1 MSENNLGGFS
11 SITDPYWTAAEFL
24 RLAEGGVPP
33 IRYWA
38 LRRLDDLDLE
48 IPVEVLRGCLR
59 DPDDILSGGAAVLI
73 GERGVFA
80 LADALLDRLGR
91 DEDAV
96 GAPCAIALADL
107 GDRRVLEFL
116 RRRSERGPLQ
126 CDPGVWLALSA
137 LKGPEATRLL
147 WEAFEQVPRRG
158 AASLVSLLAGAFV
171 LSDPQEALP
180 LVVDRW
186 LESPEGEEA
195 DALLAALLP
204 AAEFDG
210 DVEELRDALNPD
222 RESSWPGLHE
232 AMLGALSEHVPL
244 RLTSEAS
251 RAGRKGKWARLVEA
265 LLPVADWL
273 EAEAKSRADAGPPLA
288 LVRAFGARSKR
299 LGGAPDRAREASA
312 LMLLDL
318 VRVSQT
324 GRERVV
330 TLPQSPE
337 DRLGWLL
344 SDAAASYPE
353 TAASVFEQLAA
364 EAPPDAWVDAC
375 LQAVERRSLQATT
388 AIDLLG
394 AWRSAAGVAVL
405 AHLLGDREDADLA
418 EAAGD
423 ALAEIGEA
431 AVDAVVGRLGTTEDP
446 VLLEDCLNV
455 CTLLP
460 SRRVVEAIC
469 RRFEEL
475 FIHTPEPLLLAVEI
489 LGAREFI
496 EPLGRELREGEV
508 AAERAFAFLCQLHEV
523 PDPRLG
529 DIRRRLAARVERETE
544 ARQDSGRAL
553 DASLELPLQCNGCR
567 RTYTYVV
574 REVCVDPEAQEAEGF
589 QPFIKD
595 KIRCKG
601 CGRKNDYNLSQKAQ
615 LVLMR
620 ALTHF
625 TERSEREG
633 IEVFQESP
641 FRFVRLGLSDG
652 RRLHPREARQD
663 YETRLARRPD
673 DPDLLIGYAN
683 VLRVLGEV

>member
-1 MSENNLGGFS
+1 M
-11 SITDPYWTAAEFL
+11 
-24 RLAEGGVPP
+24 
-33 IRYWA
+33 
-38 LRRLDDLDLE
+38 RRLDDLGLE

-73 GERGVFA
+73 GKRGVSA

-96 GAPCAIALADL
+96 GAPCAMALADL

-116 RRRSERGPLQ
+116 RRRSERGPLR

-137 LKGPEATRLL
+137 MKGPEATRLL
-147 WEAFEQVPRRG
+147 REAFEQVHRLG

-171 LSDPQEALP
+171 MSDPQEALP

-186 LESPEGEEA
+186 LESPEGEDA

-232 AMLGALSEHVPL
+232 AILGALSEHIPL
-244 RLTSEAS
+244 RLTNEAS

-273 EAEAKSRADAGPPLA
+273 EAEAKSRADAGLPLA
-288 LVRAFGARSKR
+288 LVRAFEARSKR

-344 SDAAASYPE
+344 SDAAASSSE

-364 EAPPDAWVDAC
+364 EAPPEAWGDAC
-375 LQAVERRSLQATT
+375 LQAIERRSVQATV

-394 AWRSAAGVAVL
+394 AWHSAAGATTL
-405 AHLLGDREDADLA
+405 AHLLGDREVADLA

-423 ALAEIGEA
+423 ALAEIGDA
-431 AVDAVVGRLGTTEDP
+431 AVDPVVERLGP
-446 VLLEDCLNV
+446 
-455 CTLLP
+455 P
-460 SRRVVEAIC
+460 R
-469 RRFEEL
+469 
-475 FIHTPEPLLLAVEI
+475 I
-489 LGAREFI
+489 LS
-496 EPLGRELREGEV
+496 
-508 AAERAFAFLCQLHEV
+508 C
-523 PDPRLG
+523 
-529 DIRRRLAARVERETE
+529 
-544 ARQDSGRAL
+544 
-553 DASLELPLQCNGCR
+553 
-567 RTYTYVV
+567 
-574 REVCVDPEAQEAEGF
+574 
-589 QPFIKD
+589 
-595 KIRCKG
+595 
-601 CGRKNDYNLSQKAQ
+601 
-615 LVLMR
+615 
-620 ALTHF
+620 
-625 TERSEREG
+625 
-633 IEVFQESP
+633 
-641 FRFVRLGLSDG
+641 
-652 RRLHPREARQD
+652 
-663 YETRLARRPD
+663 
-673 DPDLLIGYAN
+673 
-683 VLRVLGEV
+683 